1 MDGQERPD
9 HTYQLAEETVSMLT
23 EPTCAALCQ
32 SSSLGD
38 SIASEVLQVS
48 IPAPTA
54 DRRTMTLPEAEN
66 GHSSAIEDPLRFVG
80 FLAQHITDRDQQSCT
95 DPAQGLCAC

>member
-23 EPTCAALCQ
+23 EPTCTALCQ
-32 SSSLGD
+32 SSSLAD
-38 SIASEVLQVS
+38 STASEILQVS
-48 IPAPTA
+48 LPDPAA

-66 GHSSAIEDPLRFVG
+66 GNFSAIQDPLRFVG
-80 FLAQHITDRDQQSCT
+80 FLAEHITDRDQQSCT
-95 DPAQGLCAC
+95 DPA